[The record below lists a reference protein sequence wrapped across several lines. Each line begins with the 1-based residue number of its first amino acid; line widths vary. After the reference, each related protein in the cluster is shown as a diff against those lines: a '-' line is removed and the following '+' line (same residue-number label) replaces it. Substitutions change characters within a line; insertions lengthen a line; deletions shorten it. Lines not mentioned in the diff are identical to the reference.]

1 MHCLKYL
8 VAVSFTST
16 LFCLQVSASLEEQA
30 FVEAWGIKAKQVF
43 SSGVL
48 DTLPDPKDKKLM
60 EKIML
65 LGAANLLP
73 KEREEVCLSDI

>member
-1 MHCLKYL
+1 M
-8 VAVSFTST
+8 
-16 LFCLQVSASLEEQA
+16 
-30 FVEAWGIKAKQVF
+30 EAWGIKAKQVF

-60 EKIML
+60 EKIKL

-73 KEREEVCLSDI
+73 EEREEVSLSDI

>member
-1 MHCLKYL
+1 M
-8 VAVSFTST
+8 
-16 LFCLQVSASLEEQA
+16 
-30 FVEAWGIKAKQVF
+30 KAKQVF

-60 EKIML
+60 EKIKL

-73 KEREEVCLSDI
+73 EEREKVCLSDIWRLGNHVCDTAKLFCIF